1 MSGRTQ
7 TTALADLRATRAFAV
22 LTLDGRKWLL
32 PQAEIQALESLLD
45 IDREVRIPHSVGA
58 VAFAGEWWP
67 VYCLSGEL
75 QLLQRPPDG
84 RRACPLLDNGADRFG
99 LVCDQVE
106 TLTVAP
112 RLLAPPACMALPDSP
127 IQALVLLNDELGCVT
142 TTEHLAA
149 LLAAV
154 VENVD
159 G

>member
-1 MSGRTQ
+1 MNGPTQ
-7 TTALADLRATRAFAV
+7 ATTLADLQATRAFAV

-45 IDREVRIPHSVGA
+45 IDREVRIPHSFGA

-75 QLLQRPPDG
+75 QLLSHPPAG

-106 TLTVAP
+106 TLTAAP
-112 RLLAPPACMALPDSP
+112 RLLALPTCMAPPNSP
-127 IQALVLLNDELGCVT
+127 IQALVLLGDELGCVT

-154 VENVD
+154 VEHVD

>member
-1 MSGRTQ
+1 MNAPTQ
-7 TTALADLRATRAFAV
+7 PAWSDLQAIRAFAV

-32 PQAEIQALESLLD
+32 PQAEIRALESLLD

-67 VYCLSGEL
+67 VYGLSGEL
-75 QLLQRPPDG
+75 ALLSHLPEG

-99 LVCDQVE
+99 LVCDRVE
-106 TLTVAP
+106 ALPEPP
-112 RLLAPPACMALPDSP
+112 RLLVLPACMALPDSP
-127 IQALVLLNDELGCVT
+127 IQALALLHDGLGCVT
-142 TTEHLAA
+142 TTERLAA

-154 VENVD
+154 MENAD

>member
-1 MSGRTQ
+1 MNGPTQ
-7 TTALADLRATRAFAV
+7 TTALADLQAIRAFAV

-32 PQAEIQALESLLD
+32 PQAEVQALESLLD
-45 IDREVRIPHSVGA
+45 IDREVKIPGSIGA

-75 QLLQRPPDG
+75 QVLSHLPDG

-106 TLTVAP
+106 TLAAAP
-112 RLLAPPACMALPDSP
+112 RPQPLPACMTLPDSP
-127 IQALVLLNDELGCVT
+127 IQALVLLNDGLGCVT

-149 LLAAV
+149 LIAAAP
-154 VENVD
+154 EKAD